1 MKKVFLCLVLVFGSL
16 NLMAQD
22 FTSLNVNSLQ
32 KMEYYVKAEPK
43 VLECST
49 FLLNTPYEANN
60 LNRLSAMNYIMKWME
75 GTDYTFNIDSKAVE
89 LTEGNN
95 DLFGLYMTTMPKVV
109 LENKGVNLSTDEIH
123 NRVVDLLIAYCK
135 NEKNNMKPTKKL
147 KKLMK

>member
-1 MKKVFLCLVLVFGSL
+1 
-16 NLMAQD
+16 MAQD

-32 KMEYYVKAEPK
+32 KMEDYVKAEPK

>member
-32 KMEYYVKAEPK
+32 KMEDYVKAEPK

>member
-1 MKKVFLCLVLVFGSL
+1 MKKVFLFLVLVFGSL

-32 KMEYYVKAEPK
+32 KMEDYVKAEPK

>member
-1 MKKVFLCLVLVFGSL
+1 MKKVILCLVFVCSSL

-22 FTSLNVNSLQ
+22 FTSLSVNSF
-32 KMEYYVKAEPK
+32 KKAEDYVKAEPK

-60 LNRLSAMNYIMKWME
+60 LNRLSATQYILKWME
-75 GTDYTFNIDSKAVE
+75 GTEYTFSIDTNAVE
-89 LTEGNN
+89 LTEGNT
-95 DLFGLYMTTMPKVV
+95 DLLGLYMTSMTKVV
-109 LENKGVNLSTDEIH
+109 LENKGADLSTDEIH

>member
-1 MKKVFLCLVLVFGSL
+1 MRKVILCLVFVCSSL

-32 KMEYYVKAEPK
+32 KMEDYVKAEPK
-43 VLECST
+43 VLECAN

-60 LNRLSAMNYIMKWME
+60 LNRLSAMQYILKWME
-75 GTDYTFNIDSKAVE
+75 GTDYTFSIDSKAVE

-95 DLFGLYMTTMPKVV
+95 DLFGLYMTTLPKVV
-109 LENKGVNLSTDEIH
+109 LENKGANLSNDEIH
-123 NRVVDLLIAYCK
+123 NRVVELLIAYCK
-135 NEKNNMKPTKKL
+135 NENNNMKPTKKL